1 MINMKKIICMLPVIL
16 VFALSAVA
24 VASSGGG
31 GEHGEGGSHIMPYV
45 WQALNFGILVA
56 LLVFI
61 IKKADVAG
69 MLRARTEGIQKS
81 VDDARE
87 AKELAQKALDEVQER
102 LKSKDKEI
110 EEIINASMRSGEKER
125 DRLVE
130 EGQRLSQALLEQT
143 KTNIEFELKEARE
156 AIKAE
161 AVQLAMEIA
170 EKKIKDKLDEGQ
182 QKKLLDEAMGR
193 LEGKN

>member
-1 MINMKKIICMLPVIL
+1 MNKIKYILPVIL
-16 VFALSAVA
+16 LFALSTVA
-24 VASSGGG
+24 FASSGG
-31 GEHGEGGSHIMPYV
+31 GEGGSHIMPYV
-45 WQALNFGILVA
+45 WMVVNFGILVA
-56 LLVFI
+56 LLIFG
-61 IKKADVAG
+61 IKKADIAG
-69 MLRARTEGIQKS
+69 LLRARTEGIQKS

-87 AKELAQKALDEVQER
+87 AKELAQKALAEVQER
-102 LKSKDKEI
+102 LKSKDNEI
-110 EEIINASMRSGEKER
+110 EELINASMRSGEKER
-125 DRLVE
+125 DRLIE

-161 AVQLAMEIA
+161 AVKLAMEIA

>member
-1 MINMKKIICMLPVIL
+1 MKKITYIMPVIL
-16 VFALSAVA
+16 LFALSAVA
-24 VASSGGG
+24 FASSGG

-45 WQALNFGILVA
+45 WQAVNFGILVA
-56 LLVFI
+56 LLVFV
-61 IKKADVAG
+61 IKKADIAG
-69 MLRARTEGIQKS
+69 LLRARTEGIQKS

-87 AKELAQKALDEVQER
+87 AKELAQKALAEVQER

-125 DRLVE
+125 DRLIE
-130 EGQRLSQALLEQT
+130 EGQRLSQVLLEQT

>member
-1 MINMKKIICMLPVIL
+1 
-16 VFALSAVA
+16 
-24 VASSGGG
+24 
-31 GEHGEGGSHIMPYV
+31 MPYV
-45 WQALNFGILVA
+45 WMVVNFGILVA
-56 LLVFI
+56 LLIFG
-61 IKKADVAG
+61 IKKADIAG
-69 MLRARTEGIQKS
+69 LLRARTEGIQKS

-87 AKELAQKALDEVQER
+87 AKELAQKALAEVQER

-110 EEIINASMRSGEKER
+110 EELINASMRSGEKER
-125 DRLVE
+125 DRLIE
-130 EGQRLSQALLEQT
+130 EGQRLSQTLLEQT

-182 QKKLLDEAMGR
+182 QKKLLDEAMSR
-193 LEGKN
+193 LEGRN

>member
-1 MINMKKIICMLPVIL
+1 
-16 VFALSAVA
+16 
-24 VASSGGG
+24 
-31 GEHGEGGSHIMPYV
+31 MPYV
-45 WQALNFGILVA
+45 WMVVNFGILVA
-56 LLVFI
+56 LLIFG
-61 IKKADVAG
+61 IKKADIAG
-69 MLRARTEGIQKS
+69 LLRARTEGIQKS

-87 AKELAQKALDEVQER
+87 AKELAQKALAEVQER

-110 EEIINASMRSGEKER
+110 EEFINASMRSGEKER
-125 DRLVE
+125 DRLIE
-130 EGQRLSQALLEQT
+130 EGQRLSQTLLEQT

-161 AVQLAMEIA
+161 AVKLAMEIA
-170 EKKIKDKLDEGQ
+170 EKKIKDKLDDGQ

>member
-1 MINMKKIICMLPVIL
+1 MKRIAFVLATFL

-24 VASSGGG
+24 FASSGGG

-45 WQALNFGILVA
+45 WQVLNFSILVA
-56 LLVFI
+56 LLTILI
-61 IKKADVAG
+61 IKFDIKG

-81 VDDARE
+81 VEEATK
-87 AKELAQKALDEVQER
+87 AKELAQKALDEVNER
-102 LKSKDKEI
+102 LKSKDREI
-110 EEIINASMRSGEKER
+110 EEIIKASMHSGEKER
-125 DRLVE
+125 ARLVE

-143 KTNIEFELKEARE
+143 KTNIAFELKEASE

-170 EKKIKDKLDEGQ
+170 EKKIKDRLDEGQ
-182 QKKLLDEAMGR
+182 QKKLLDEAMSK
-193 LEGKN
+193 LEGRN

>member
-1 MINMKKIICMLPVIL
+1 MKKITYIMPVIL
-16 VFALSAVA
+16 LFALSAVA
-24 VASSGGG
+24 FASSGG

-45 WQALNFGILVA
+45 WQAVNFGILVA
-56 LLVFI
+56 LLVFV
-61 IKKADVAG
+61 IKKADIAG
-69 MLRARTEGIQKS
+69 LLRARTEGIQKS

-87 AKELAQKALDEVQER
+87 AKELAQKALAEVQER

-125 DRLVE
+125 DRLIE
-130 EGQRLSQALLEQT
+130 EGQRLSEALLEQT

>member
-1 MINMKKIICMLPVIL
+1 MINMKKITYILPVIL
-16 VFALSAVA
+16 LFALSAVA
-24 VASSGGG
+24 FASSGG

-45 WQALNFGILVA
+45 WQAVNFGILVA
-56 LLVFI
+56 LLVFV
-61 IKKADVAG
+61 IKKADIAG
-69 MLRARTEGIQKS
+69 LLRARTEGIQKS

-87 AKELAQKALDEVQER
+87 AKELAQKALAEVQER

-125 DRLVE
+125 DRLIE
-130 EGQRLSQALLEQT
+130 EGQRLSQVLLEQT